1 MNNYYVPP
9 DISHI
14 PNIRLYMDQM
24 IEYLENIL
32 EPLMDEDDKA
42 LITKTMVN
50 NYVKSG
56 LIEKPEKKKY
66 AKNQIMNLLI
76 TCHFKNVLSIDEISE
91 LFKIKEKLYSQEGFY
106 LSYRKAC
113 LDIDKE
119 VEDNEYSKDSL
130 DYTIKAIIM
139 SDYYKRMAKK
149 SLKDKSVQLD
159 D

>member
-106 LSYRKAC
+106 L
-113 LDIDKE
+113 
-119 VEDNEYSKDSL
+119 
-130 DYTIKAIIM
+130 
-139 SDYYKRMAKK
+139 
-149 SLKDKSVQLD
+149 
-159 D
+159 